1 MTHPL
6 PIPSPTSQ
14 PPPAV
19 RPAAQRPGDPQAPPS
34 AEPSPSSLPS
44 PTSTPAQGVDG
55 GYSGIDP
62 ALMDDFERGLGRA
75 QDALGRNEPQIRRA
89 LQQLDLDTSGL
100 SVLREMQSWIGTS
113 RPDLRRRSDTIRAE
127 RTEWGASST
136 APGGLAAF
144 DEALYG
150 KAAHDPDVYAAVARL
165 AGTAESGEIAEVDGK
180 TLAELEK
187 RTGNATFAT
196 ALMNAMGAAAF
207 RALMT
212 ATVGR
217 KGDKKA
223 ERLQAALG
231 KTLGTASS
239 RLSAAWRDELTADL
253 AARGEKGYTGW
264 KKGYGVALALGH
276 GTFSTTFLLTVAKK
290 IDARDRETPLD
301 PRVMVAMMKGLS
313 RDPVAAQDFFTGD
326 PTALRRFLTER
337 GTSDGGEALGM
348 ALEAATLTFRDRD
361 GSPQHPSRGYL
372 SAKLA
377 SEFVHLEAERIE
389 KGSPSSS
396 FVKPVSTGRI
406 LAGYISDINYVAQKG
421 SDPVLPGVRSADNPS
436 APGEASWGAQF
447 NREELRRV
455 MKEAFADSKAFAPVL
470 TAQTAFTGW
479 LLDHG
484 AAEMAAGQGDDALMT
499 GVQQLGAGFGMITDA
514 AGLAKIE
521 EGKGLDEAQ
530 ERNMKLL
537 MAVANTGLAVPRATA
552 WSALADV
559 VGAWTGVIE
568 DTAKG
573 DAETKARGD
582 ANATVDQTRTLVRD
596 LTAQAM
602 LRHGLFGPAEPAA
615 KTHPWASL
623 EDLNKGDD
631 PRDNPNNFLKE
642 DGRTLMSREEM
653 IDRTAANNVD
663 MDRRF
668 EAYERWLYQGP
679 SGKPWRDVE
688 SRLDQGFSD
697 AFAKYGS

>member
-6 PIPSPTSQ
+6 PTPSPTSQ

-19 RPAAQRPGDPQAPPS
+19 RPTAQRPGDPQAPPP
-34 AEPSPSSLPS
+34 AEPSPSSLPT
-44 PTSTPAQGVDG
+44 PTSSAPAQGVDG
-55 GYSGIDP
+55 EYSGIDP

-127 RTEWGASST
+127 RTEWGATST
-136 APGGLAAF
+136 VPGGPAAF

-165 AGTAESGEIAEVDGK
+165 AETAESGKVDGK

-212 ATVGR
+212 STVGR

-239 RLSAAWRDELTADL
+239 RLSAAWRDELTSGL
-253 AARGEKGYTGW
+253 TPGW
-264 KKGYGVALALGH
+264 QEREYRAIAVALKN
-276 GTFSTTFLLTVAKK
+276 GTFNTAFLLAVAKK
-290 IDARDRETPLD
+290 IDAWDRTPYPPGTNSL
-301 PRVMVAMMKGLS
+301 VMVPLMEALA
-313 RDPVAAQDFFTGD
+313 RDPAAAQDFFAGD
-326 PTALRRFLTER
+326 STALKHFLTEWSM
-337 GTSDGGEALGM
+337 SDGGEALGK
-348 ALEAATLTFRDRD
+348 ALEAAMLTFRDHD
-361 GSPQHPSRGYL
+361 GSPEKPSRGYL

-377 SEFVHLEAERIE
+377 SELVHLEAKRIE
-389 KGSPSSS
+389 AGDSIEP
-396 FVKPVSTGRI
+396 FLKPVTVGRI
-406 LAGYISDINYVAQKG
+406 LAGYISDINYVTHRG
-421 SDPVLPGVRSADNPS
+421 RGPVTPGVRDADNP
-436 APGEASWGAQF
+436 GASGQDPWGAQF
-447 NREELRRV
+447 NKEELHRV

-470 TAQTAFTGW
+470 AAQTAFTGW
-479 LLDHG
+479 LLDRG
-484 AAEMAAGQGDDALMT
+484 AAEMAAGRGDGTLRASVKQI
-499 GVQQLGAGFGMITDA
+499 GGAFGMITDA

-521 EGKGLDEAQ
+521 GGKELDEAQ

-537 MAVANTGLAVPRATA
+537 TAAVNTGLAIPQTGAWPIVAGVTGA
-552 WSALADV
+552 WSSQ
-559 VGAWTGVIE
+559 IE
-568 DTAKG
+568 DLAKG
-573 DAETKARGD
+573 DAETKARSE
-582 ANATVDQTRTLVRD
+582 ANAAVDQTRALVHD
-596 LTAQAM
+596 LTARAM
-602 LRHGLFGPAEPAA
+602 LKHGVFGSAEPAA
-615 KTHPWASL
+615 ATHPWASL
-623 EDLNKGDD
+623 EDLKKGDD

-642 DGRTLMSREEM
+642 DGRTLMTMDEM
-653 IDRTAANNVD
+653 IDKMATNSTD
-663 MDRRF
+663 KYRRV

-679 SGKPWRDVE
+679 SGRPWQDVE
-688 SRLDQGFSD
+688 DRLDQGFSNG
-697 AFAKYGS
+697 FAQYGS

>member
-1 MTHPL
+1 MTHPS
-6 PIPSPTSQ
+6 PTPSPTSQ

-19 RPAAQRPGDPQAPPS
+19 RPAAQRPGDPQATPS

-44 PTSTPAQGVDG
+44 PASTPAQGVDG
-55 GYSGIDP
+55 EYSGIDP

-113 RPDLRRRSDTIRAE
+113 RPDLRRRTDTIRAE

-136 APGGLAAF
+136 VPGGLAAF

-196 ALMNAMGAAAF
+196 ALMNAMGAATF

-212 ATVGR
+212 ATAGR

-239 RLSAAWRDELTADL
+239 RLSAAWRDKLTADL
-253 AARGEKGYTGW
+253 TPGGEKGYTGW
-264 KKGYGVALALGH
+264 KKGYGVALALGY
-276 GTFSTTFLLTVAKK
+276 GTFSTAFLLSVAKK

-389 KGSPSSS
+389 KGSPSTS

-406 LAGYISDINYVAQKG
+406 LAGYISDINDVAQRG
-421 SDPVLPGVRSADNPS
+421 RDSIVPGVRSADYSHMPGQNP
-436 APGEASWGAQF
+436 WGAQF
-447 NREELRRV
+447 NRKELHQV
-455 MKEAFADSKAFAPVL
+455 MKEAFTDSKAFAPVL
-470 TAQTAFTGW
+470 AAQTALTRW

-484 AAEMAAGQGDDALMT
+484 AGEVAAGRGDNALLANAQR
-499 GVQQLGAGFGMITDA
+499 VGAGFGMITDV

-530 ERNMKLL
+530 ERNVKLL
-537 MAVANTGLAVPRATA
+537 MAAVNTGLTVPRAAA

-596 LTAQAM
+596 LAAQAM
-602 LRHGLFGPAEPAA
+602 LRHDLFGPAEPAA
-615 KTHPWASL
+615 TTHPWASL
-623 EDLNKGDD
+623 EGMKKGDD
-631 PRDNPNNFLKE
+631 PRDNPTNFLKD
-642 DGRTLMSREEM
+642 DGRTLMTMEEM
-653 IDRTAANNVD
+653 IDGTATGD
-663 MDRRF
+663 LDKDQRF
-668 EAYERWLYQGP
+668 EAYRRWLYEQ

-688 SRLDQGFSD
+688 GRLEQGFSD
-697 AFAKYGS
+697 AFTQYGS

>member
-6 PIPSPTSQ
+6 PTPSPTSQ

-19 RPAAQRPGDPQAPPS
+19 RPAAQRPGDPQAPPP
-34 AEPSPSSLPS
+34 AEPSPSSLPT
-44 PTSTPAQGVDG
+44 PTSSTPAQGVDG
-55 GYSGIDP
+55 EYSGIDP

-127 RTEWGASST
+127 RTEWGATST
-136 APGGLAAF
+136 VPGGLAAF

-165 AGTAESGEIAEVDGK
+165 AETAESGKVDGK

-212 ATVGR
+212 STVGR

-239 RLSAAWRDELTADL
+239 RLSAAWRDELTSGL
-253 AARGEKGYTGW
+253 TPGW
-264 KKGYGVALALGH
+264 QEREYRAIAVALKN
-276 GTFSTTFLLTVAKK
+276 GTFNTAFLLAVAKK
-290 IDARDRETPLD
+290 IDAWDRTPYPPGTNSL
-301 PRVMVAMMKGLS
+301 VMVPLMEALA
-313 RDPVAAQDFFTGD
+313 RDPAAAQDFFAGD
-326 PTALRRFLTER
+326 PTALKHFLTEWSM
-337 GTSDGGEALGM
+337 SDGGEALGK
-348 ALEAATLTFRDRD
+348 ALEAAMLTFRDHD
-361 GSPQHPSRGYL
+361 GSPEKPSRGYL

-377 SEFVHLEAERIE
+377 SELVHLEAKRIE
-389 KGSPSSS
+389 AGDSIEP
-396 FVKPVSTGRI
+396 FLKPVTVGRI
-406 LAGYISDINYVAQKG
+406 LAGYISDINYAAQKVT
-421 SDPVLPGVRSADNPS
+421 DITAPGVRGADSPS
-436 APGEASWGAQF
+436 VPGRDPWGAQF
-447 NREELRRV
+447 SREELRGV
-455 MKEAFADSKAFAPVL
+455 MKKAFADSKAFAPVL
-470 TAQTAFTGW
+470 VAQTAFTSW

-484 AAEMAAGQGDDALMT
+484 AAEMAAGRGDGTLLT
-499 GVQQLGAGFGMITDA
+499 NGKQVGAGFGMITDA

-521 EGKGLDEAQ
+521 EGKELDEAQ
-530 ERNMKLL
+530 ARNMKVL
-537 MAVANTGLAVPRATA
+537 MAVVNTGLAIPQTGA
-552 WSALADV
+552 WPIVAGV
-559 VGAWTGVIE
+559 TGAWTGQVE
-568 DTAKG
+568 DMAKG
-573 DAETKARGD
+573 DAETKARSE
-582 ANATVDQTRTLVRD
+582 ANAAVDQTRALVHD
-596 LTAQAM
+596 LTARAM
-602 LRHGLFGPAEPAA
+602 LKHGVFGSAEPAA
-615 KTHPWASL
+615 VTHPWASL
-623 EDLNKGDD
+623 EDLKKGDD
-631 PRDNPNNFLKE
+631 PRDNPNNFLKD
-642 DGRTLMSREEM
+642 DGRMLMTMDEM
-653 IDRTAANNVD
+653 IDKTAANSTD
-663 MDRRF
+663 KYRRV

-688 SRLDQGFSD
+688 SPLDRGFSD
-697 AFAKYGS
+697 GFAQYGS

>member
-6 PIPSPTSQ
+6 PTPSPTSQ

-19 RPAAQRPGDPQAPPS
+19 RPAAQRSGDPQAQPS

-44 PTSTPAQGVDG
+44 PTSTSAQGVDG
-55 GYSGIDP
+55 EYSGIDP

-127 RTEWGASST
+127 RTEWGTSST
-136 APGGLAAF
+136 VPGGLAAF

-150 KAAHDPDVYAAVARL
+150 KAAYDPDIYAAVARL
-165 AGTAESGEIAEVDGK
+165 AETAESGKVDGK

-212 ATVGR
+212 ATVGH

-239 RLSAAWRDELTADL
+239 RLSAAWRDKLTSGL
-253 AARGEKGYTGW
+253 TPGW
-264 KKGYGVALALGH
+264 QEREYRAIAVALKN
-276 GTFSTTFLLTVAKK
+276 GTFNTAFLLAVAKK
-290 IDARDRETPLD
+290 IDAWDRTPYPPGTNSL
-301 PRVMVAMMKGLS
+301 VMVPLMEALA
-313 RDPVAAQDFFTGD
+313 RDPAAAQDFFAGD
-326 PTALRRFLTER
+326 PTALKHFLTEWSM
-337 GTSDGGEALGM
+337 SDGGEALGK
-348 ALEAATLTFRDRD
+348 ALEAAMLTFRDHD
-361 GSPQHPSRGYL
+361 GSPEKPSRGYL

-377 SEFVHLEAERIE
+377 SEFVHLEAERIKAGDSIE
-389 KGSPSSS
+389 P
-396 FVKPVSTGRI
+396 FLKPVTVGRI
-406 LAGYISDINYVAQKG
+406 FAGYISDINYAAQKVT
-421 SDPVLPGVRSADNPS
+421 DITAPGVRGADSPS
-436 APGEASWGAQF
+436 VPGREPWGAQF
-447 NREELRRV
+447 SREELRGV
-455 MKEAFADSKAFAPVL
+455 MKKAFADSKAFAPVL
-470 TAQTAFTGW
+470 VAQTAFTSW

-484 AAEMAAGQGDDALMT
+484 AAEMAAGRGDGTLLT
-499 GVQQLGAGFGMITDA
+499 NGKQVGAGFGMITDA

-521 EGKGLDEAQ
+521 EGKELDEAQ
-530 ERNMKLL
+530 ARNMKVL
-537 MAVANTGLAVPRATA
+537 MAAVNTGLAIPQTGA
-552 WSALADV
+552 WPIVAGV
-559 VGAWTGVIE
+559 TGAWTGQVE
-568 DTAKG
+568 DMAKG
-573 DAETKARGD
+573 DAETKARSE
-582 ANATVDQTRTLVRD
+582 ANAAVDQTRALVHD
-596 LTAQAM
+596 LTARAM
-602 LRHGLFGPAEPAA
+602 LKHGVFGSAEPAA
-615 KTHPWASL
+615 VTHPWASL
-623 EDLNKGDD
+623 EDLKKGDD
-631 PRDNPNNFLKE
+631 PRDNPNNFLKD
-642 DGRTLMSREEM
+642 DGRTLMTMDEM
-653 IDRTAANNVD
+653 IDKTATNSTD
-663 MDRRF
+663 KYRRV

-688 SRLDQGFSD
+688 SPLDRGFSD
-697 AFAKYGS
+697 GFAQYGS